1 MRSLRNL
8 GLPLLAGL
16 LVNAWASGAAFA
28 HVKWFCAYD
37 LAGAPRSLERVLCP
51 DFEKFVALSLAG
63 LIFGCCVEY
72 SYVGGAILRSLD
84 RTTSW
89 VRANM
94 ETIFRA
100 TAGFF
105 LVSLWNLGGTILTP
119 ELKTDLAFVPWIQLF
134 MAACLLWRATLPV
147 VSIGIVCLFF
157 YAVSKYGAFHLA
169 DYPVFLGVAAYL
181 ALTGLG
187 RTFLAARPVDVL
199 RWSASITLMW
209 ASVEK
214 WAYPDWSFPLLEQ
227 KPQIAFGFEP
237 ETFMLA
243 AGVVEFALA
252 FALIWTPLVRR
263 TSAAILIGIFVSA
276 VFEFGKIDAI
286 GHALIIAALLA
297 VLVDDAPAKVT
308 VRHVA
313 LAPLAYG
320 AALALFIFVFYA
332 GHRVSYNII

>member
-1 MRSLRNL
+1 MRSLRTL

-16 LVNAWASGAAFA
+16 LVNAWSSGAALA

-37 LAGAPRSLERVLCP
+37 LAGAPRGLEQVLCP
-51 DFEKFVALSLAG
+51 DFEKFVALSIGA
-63 LIFGCCVEY
+63 LILGCYLEY
-72 SYVGGAILRSLD
+72 SSAGGVLLHSLNRS
-84 RTTSW
+84 TAW
-89 VRANM
+89 IRANI

-119 ELKTDLAFVPWIQLF
+119 ELKTDLDFIPWIQLG
-134 MAACLLWRATLPV
+134 MAACLLWRRTLPV
-147 VSIGIVCLFF
+147 VSVGIVGLFA

-181 ALTGLG
+181 ALSGLG
-187 RTFLAARPVDVL
+187 RTLWGARPVDVM

-214 WAYPDWSFPLLEQ
+214 WAFPYWSFPLLEQ
-227 KPQIAFGFEP
+227 KPEIAFGFDA
-237 ETFMLA
+237 ETYMLA
-243 AGVVEFALA
+243 AGVVEFVLA

-263 TSAAILIGIFVSA
+263 AAAAMLIGIFISA
-276 VFEFGKIDAI
+276 VFAFGKIDAI

-297 VLVDDAPAKVT
+297 VLVDDAPAKVR

-320 AALALFIFVFYA
+320 AALALFMLVYYE
-332 GHRVSYNII
+332 GHRVVFNVI